1 MNEKFRSTLTGSV
14 WWKPF
19 ILAYVLFLAVFIPFE
34 YVALSTKTAPDPS
47 ATAEFFGLF
56 VLYLLVATA
65 IYSVFGVILFRAF
78 LSHVSFK
85 DKSFAFNGTIGSLL
99 RINFVGLFLSIITLG
114 FYLPRYMKRVTD
126 FFINNVEYDGT
137 RATFLGK
144 TGKMFKYYILG
155 LFLPILALII
165 GGGVYMAKKMLQSGA
180 TPVGAETSLFAGF
193 AANVAILVMILPFT
207 YYTYRWMV
215 NIAWKETRITWAT
228 RFWPSIGFLLGQ
240 ILLCCITFCVYFP
253 AACVKIWRYFAIRT
267 VLTVDGRETGRLAF
281 DGTTGAGF
289 KLIWCQ
295 VLLCLITL
303 GIYLP
308 WGYAKIISFFI
319 NNTGVKPTAAA

>member
-47 ATAEFFGLF
+47 AAAGFFGLF
-56 VLYLLVATA
+56 VLYLLGATA
-65 IYSVFGVILFRAF
+65 ICSVFGVILFRAF

-99 RINFVGLFLSIITLG
+99 RINFVGLFLSIVTLG

-180 TPVGAETSLFAGF
+180 TPVGADTSLFAGF

-215 NIAWKETRITWAT
+215 NIAWKETRIAWAT

-308 WGYAKIISFFI
+308 WGYAKTLSFFI
-319 NNTGVKPTAAA
+319 DNTSVKPTAAA